1 MALAIAGLDPVA
13 LLPAMSAVVLL
24 PYATAMTATMTA
36 HREHRE
42 REPSWSART
51 VRRLQDDD
59 ADAAP
64 DVGTVA
70 PEVDALFRVSGAN
83 LEISVGDLD
92 LDRLLPDRTDR
103 EFLENL
109 TTRMPYEIDGAGLQP
124 RPGLDTWSV
133 VWYCGMFAAFT
144 SLFLIMPCSQ
154 VLCRAG
160 LLHGHGDP
168 RLRPRAPGLSA
179 LQTAA
184 GYATPPPPYKQFA
197 PPSYEDVIV
206 DLGWQPLPPPGK
218 AVPVSA
224 LPPPPFPQP
233 PPEKDKEGMEALDV
247 YVIPLRPEAAPSTQ
261 AAA

>member
-1 MALAIAGLDPVA
+1 MALAISGLDPVA

-24 PYATAMTATMTA
+24 PYASMTAAMTAP
-36 HREHRE
+36 

-59 ADAAP
+59 GDPAP
-64 DVGTVA
+64 DVGTVP
-70 PEVDALFRVSGAN
+70 PEVDALLRVIDGN
-83 LEISVGDLD
+83 LELGVGDLD

-103 EFLENL
+103 DFLENL
-109 TTRMPYEIDGAGLQP
+109 TTRRPYDAEGEGLQP

-218 AVPVSA
+218 AVPVAALPA
-224 LPPPPFPQP
+224 LPPPPFPVP
-233 PPEKDKEGMEALDV
+233 PPEKDKEGMEAMDV